1 MNAIEELIDYVLSR
15 IEEQHIRNELIR
27 EINNITN
34 YGNIIIKRI
43 SLCNIDIGEAKY
55 IPP

>member
-1 MNAIEELIDYVLSR
+1 VNAIEELIDYVLSR